1 MGEKLVEQL
10 LDSEWKARRKKRGRE
25 SFRYYRYRNMAWS
38 GWALFD
44 RVGADRV
51 CDHKAGMNG
60 WLARIATIVSDRKS
74 GQRGSLGLRQQ
85 TSLSTVRLS
94 CRLVPFQLHS
104 CLLHLLVQA
113 CRQRPPAWHSHRI
126 FDYLLDSARS
136 CLAPTF
142 FHSNSPR
149 PRNRWSVCHWIAPPS
164 LIPPFAKR
172 ANLLNNLRS
181 IFILHYP
188 HRRTHRQYTIFR
200 RGKFIDLLRSRA
212 YPFVSFSPSVA
223 LYRSVTLFFPLDPFP
238 KRCDC
243 ESITRRY
250 ETTTRVRIGNPLNR
264 RYRSTHVRS
273 TSYDYD
279 EVV

>member
-212 YPFVSFSPSVA
+212 YPFVSSRLLSRYIDR
-223 LYRSVTLFFPLDPFP
+223 LRSFF
-238 KRCDC
+238 
-243 ESITRRY
+243 
-250 ETTTRVRIGNPLNR
+250 
-264 RYRSTHVRS
+264 RSTHFQSDHSTLRNDDASENRNDRQSFKSEISFDSRS
-273 TSYDYD
+273 ID
-279 EVV
+279 ELRLRRGV

>member
-1 MGEKLVEQL
+1 
-10 LDSEWKARRKKRGRE
+10 
-25 SFRYYRYRNMAWS
+25 MAWS
-38 GWALFD
+38 GWALF
-44 RVGADRV
+44 RSSRSGSSSMF
-51 CDHKAGMNG
+51 DHKAGMNG
-60 WLARIATIVSDRKS
+60 WLARIATIISDRKS

-142 FHSNSPR
+142 FHSDSPR

-164 LIPPFAKR
+164 ISYPPPSPKR

-181 IFILHYP
+181 IFIRHYP
-188 HRRTHRQYTIFR
+188 LRNHMQFPRVNLLIDPPVYT
-200 RGKFIDLLRSRA
+200 SRA
-212 YPFVSFSPSVA
+212 CPSSLQLSHHCA
-223 LYRSVTLFFPLDPFP
+223 LFFPALIPLDPFP
-238 KRCDC
+238 KHTR
-243 ESITRRY
+243 ESNARY
-250 ETTTRVRIGNPLNR
+250 DRASKKNGGKVSIHL
-264 RYRSTHVRS
+264 
-273 TSYDYD
+273 
-279 EVV
+279 